1 MRFEWTSSATPP
13 VAVSPPPLPETPA
26 GSPQAGGHYYF
37 HPFEDAQVSL
47 ARRLLY
53 VMQGAK
59 LGAGYSGDKGV
70 GNFPLLIYQSASL
83 LKGMKTVGFCGAWE
97 N

>member
-1 MRFEWTSSATPP
+1 M
-13 VAVSPPPLPETPA
+13 
-26 GSPQAGGHYYF
+26 
-37 HPFEDAQVSL
+37 SL

-59 LGAGYSGDKGV
+59 LGAGYLGDKGG
-70 GNFPLLIYQSASL
+70 GNFPLLIYQAASL